1 MTKTQIFLQNF
12 CHGQI
17 CCPKTLES
25 RKKPAENKQTAK
37 AVCYLSRYSYS
48 TVYIESAD
56 SPLRRTAY
64 CLSVREK
71 KSRNGEALLSPSFL
85 LSVYSFGIYIIARNF
100 RSYSRGRVW
109 AEPTKGNDHDALL
122 VMQKNRK

>member
-48 TVYIESAD
+48 TVYVKIDGEIECVGSDGVIEDYAD
-56 SPLRRTAY
+56 IGLMFDDLELHQY
-64 CLSVREK
+64 GIIV
-71 KSRNGEALLSPSFL
+71 NVGDGEYKIL
-85 LSVYSFGIYIIARNF
+85 
-100 RSYSRGRVW
+100 
-109 AEPTKGNDHDALL
+109 EE
-122 VMQKNRK
+122 